1 MKPKVFT
8 YTNLTDAATLAPLQD
23 NGLQQLQEGKGTF
36 FTPWSSTPTEVGP
49 ADFTSTPV
57 DPAAVVPGEAKPY
70 GLRVDA
76 DHRGGT
82 TPTIDASSD
91 E

>member
-1 MKPKVFT
+1 MPDRRGT
-8 YTNLTDAATLAPLQD
+8 PATEPDNTSQPPLAPPQD
-23 NGLQQLQEGKGTF
+23 NGLQQLQERKGTF

-70 GLRVDA
+70 GLHVDA
-76 DHRGGT
+76 DHRRHH
-82 TPTIDASSD
+82 AHH
-91 E
+91 